1 MSEFEEVDGDRLDG
15 ADEIRRR
22 YGIPRYYTVAELSK
36 LFKVS
41 RTSIYRDIDSGVL
54 RAKVPRGAKR
64 GYRIC
69 EEDIADWLRERMEY
83 VQ

>member
-1 MSEFEEVDGDRLDG
+1 MSEFEEVDDRLAG

-36 LFKVS
+36 LFGVS
-41 RTSIYRDIDSGVL
+41 ASVIYRDIKDGTL

-64 GYRIC
+64 GYRVC
-69 EEDIADWLRERMEY
+69 EDDIAQWLRDRMEY
-83 VQ
+83 IA